1 MYEKQNSEKME
12 FYNLVKV
19 LVILFTVYLVYNQYN
34 LAPKYLPLVKNPE
47 FSVLGPYNTTK
58 YELHDVDDQLI
69 DLKNF
74 SFRINPQPCENYSQG
89 LLLVVIISSK
99 PDNYKNRKVIR
110 ETWGRSIDSMKVV
123 FLLGETSNS
132 TTTKYIKNESLTH
145 GDIVQG
151 TFNDAYRNM
160 TYKHVMGLKWVA
172 HYCSTAKYVLKTDD
186 DVLVNSHELRHFLTR
201 ELSPWGTKG
210 LILCKL
216 FNHSAVSRSKA
227 NKWYVTEEEYSA
239 GYYPIYCAGMAI
251 IYSQDVVPSLLEMA
265 QNIPY
270 FWIDDVHITGVI
282 AEKIGISRTSLSR
295 LVLTKKR
302 GDLLTAQGPA
312 SAGQFLFGPQDLKV
326 SRIVEMWKAI
336 PQ

>member
-1 MYEKQNSEKME
+1 ME
-12 FYNLVKV
+12 FYNLFKV

-34 LAPKYLPLVKNPE
+34 VAPRHLTHVKDPE

-58 YELHDVDDQLI
+58 YEVNDVADQLI

-74 SFRINPQPCENYSQG
+74 SFKINPQPCENYTQG
-89 LLLVVIISSK
+89 LLLVVIVSSK
-99 PDNYKNRKVIR
+99 PDNYENRKVIR
-110 ETWGRSIDSMKVV
+110 DTWGRSIDSMKVV
-123 FLLGETSNS
+123 FLLGETSNY
-132 TTTKYIKNESLTH
+132 TTAKHIYNESLTH
-145 GDIVQG
+145 RDIVQG
-151 TFNDAYRNM
+151 TFHDAYRNM

-172 HYCSTAKYVLKTDD
+172 HHCSTAKYVLKTDD

-216 FNHSAVSRSKA
+216 FKHSMVSRSKTS
-227 NKWYVTEEEYSA
+227 KWYVTEEEYPA
-239 GYYPIYCAGMAI
+239 RYYPIYCAGMAI
-251 IYSQDVVPSLLEMA
+251 IYSQDVIPQLLVTA

-282 AEKIGISRTSLSR
+282 AGKAGINRTPLSS

-302 GDLLTAQGPA
+302 GNMLTARGPE